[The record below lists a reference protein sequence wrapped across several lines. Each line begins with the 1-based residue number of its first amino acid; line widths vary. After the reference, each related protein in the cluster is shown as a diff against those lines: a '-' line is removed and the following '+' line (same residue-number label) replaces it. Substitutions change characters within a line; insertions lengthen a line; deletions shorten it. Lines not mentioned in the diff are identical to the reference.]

1 MDITRRRIA
10 KAIAASSLFSPVARH
25 AFAFQALESTSLIC
39 GFAAGGTADT
49 MCRRVAPR
57 LSPGFAKVA
66 VIDNRTGAAGQ
77 IAISY
82 VKGRPAD
89 GTSVL
94 MTPTSMLTIYPH
106 IYKRLPYDP
115 QVDITP
121 VSLGCVF
128 NYGLAIGPTVPAS
141 VRSAPEFLE
150 WAKAHPEGA
159 NYGSP
164 GAGTT
169 AHFIGSLLGRSAG
182 IELRHAAYRGTQP
195 AMLDLLGGNVS
206 AVVGPVGD
214 ISQHLAS
221 GKVRIL
227 AVSADARNRFAPT
240 IPTFAEQGLKDMAH
254 TEWFGFFLPAKA
266 PRDIV
271 ERLNADLK
279 AALATREVMDGLAT
293 FGLEAT
299 SSSPAELATL
309 IAKDTLKWSSIV
321 KQVGF
326 TVES

>member
-1 MDITRRRIA
+1 MDITRRRIT
-10 KAIAASSLFSPVARH
+10 KVLAASPLLIPTARS

-49 MCRRVAPR
+49 MCRKVSPR
-57 LSPGFAKVA
+57 LSPGYAKVA
-66 VIDNRTGAAGQ
+66 FTDNRTGAGGQ
-77 IAISY
+77 IAITY

-106 IYKRLPYDP
+106 IYKRLAYDP
-115 QVDITP
+115 AVDITP

-128 NYGLAIGPTVPAS
+128 NYGFAVGPTVPAS
-141 VRSAPEFLE
+141 VRTAPEFLE

-169 AHFIGSLLGRSAG
+169 AHFIGNLLGQSAG
-182 IELRHAAYRGTQP
+182 IDMRHAAYRGTQP

-206 AVVGPVGD
+206 AVFGPVGD
-214 ISQHLAS
+214 ISQHLAT

-227 AVSADARNRFAPT
+227 AVSAEKRSRFAPSV
-240 IPTFAEQGLKDMAH
+240 PTFAEQGLKDMAH
-254 TEWFGFFLPAKA
+254 TEWFGFYLPAKA
-266 PRDIV
+266 PRELVD
-271 ERLNADLK
+271 RLNAELRS
-279 AALATREVMDGLAT
+279 ALATQSVIDGLAT
-293 FGLEAT
+293 FGLEAM
-299 SSSPAELATL
+299 SSSSDELRSL
-309 IAKDTLKWSSIV
+309 VAKDTIKWSSIV
-321 KQVGF
+321 KNAGF